1 MKKIIKINEIAYQ
14 IKITNKLEIVVSA
27 KNEKEALKKT
37 QKYIKRKEKWKKLL
51 NIQKME
57 KLK

>member
-1 MKKIIKINEIAYQ
+1 MKKIIKINDTAYQ

-27 KNEKEALKKT
+27 KSEKEAFKKI

>member
-37 QKYIKRKEKWKKLL
+37 QKYIKRKEK
-51 NIQKME
+51 
-57 KLK
+57 